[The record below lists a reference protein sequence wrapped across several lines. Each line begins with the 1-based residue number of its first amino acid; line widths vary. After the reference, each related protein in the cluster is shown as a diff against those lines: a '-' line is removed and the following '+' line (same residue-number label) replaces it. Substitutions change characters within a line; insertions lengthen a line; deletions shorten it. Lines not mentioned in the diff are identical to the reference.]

1 MDANVLVAENLG
13 LVHMCANKF
22 RDRGIE
28 YDELYSAGCL
38 GLVKASKKFDE
49 ELGYAFSTYAVP
61 VILGEIRQ
69 CFRSG
74 GSLKV
79 SRDLKEK
86 ARKCREVISELENES
101 GRPVGISELSKK
113 MNMDVSDVAEILNSS
128 SATVSIDD
136 VEFSESA
143 VCEKSFESDS
153 IDRITVEELMN
164 SLTCTD
170 KELIRLRYFEE
181 KTQTQVAESLKMTQA
196 GVSRRERV
204 LLALMR
210 ERCII

>member
-1 MDANVLVAENLG
+1 MDSNVLVTENLG

-74 GSLKV
+74 GSVKV

-86 ARKCREVISELENES
+86 ARRCRELILELENES
-101 GRPVGISELSKK
+101 GRPIGISELSEK

-128 SATVSIDD
+128 SPTVSIDD

-164 SLTCTD
+164 SLTGTD

-181 KTQTQVAESLKMTQA
+181 KTQTQVAESLKMTQV